1 MARLR
6 HPGRLTAQ
14 VPTVTFVA
22 VLALAFLAPPAA
34 GMKAPTRAVQALP
47 AAEQVD
53 SSCAAEAD
61 PGWKLPVV
69 LVHGFHGDR
78 GNWDNGTLT
87 TQLARS
93 NVYQP
98 YAFDYAAANHQW
110 VTDSRIGPSL
120 ALFLRCLARRSAAAD
135 GPGKVAVVA
144 HSMGGL
150 ATEQAMG
157 ETVGGSSVS
166 SDVAA
171 LVTLGTP
178 WTGVAPINGAPGIP
192 ETERLLRKAL
202 EAGCA
207 ATSRVPG
214 LSAICDWLVGQ
225 HSAGAVPGLLAGS
238 SELATLRRTRPLP
251 AGLPVTAIAGRI
263 QVGTSLFGHQ
273 YQIASVGD
281 LLVPVASATSPPG
294 GHVTTRVV
302 DCGTVDLSDLEE
314 TIPSVGCWHDT
325 EPRNAKFGA
334 ETLAALNRVAFP
346 AVGPPLVHSP
356 VAARTL
362 AWATVEGVYVSGDAG
377 PVRVATVPGGKQVH
391 DLTFSADG
399 SRLGWLEAGTG
410 PGDTGDGQTLALVDP
425 ARPGVVQRDTMAY
438 YHIVGL
444 GSGFAV
450 LPGNTATTL
459 TVARPGVTT
468 SSVPLSG
475 LPDGQPLHL
484 LAATG
489 GGLLVGTSAPQSYYL
504 LDPATGMA
512 RRVGSRS
519 DQLISIA
526 GMATPAGTVALL
538 DAPAAESCVL
548 GVAVDLV
555 TPELHLV
562 WGDGRLPRG
571 ESAAVSI
578 GVAGDTVY
586 AALTSGAPEQCR
598 SGPVPTRLFSRG
610 RDGGWVDT
618 GITDVSRVAGLASG
632 SVALLHSPAT
642 LAGYA
647 PPPGKLVVRSPKGH
661 ETTLAD
667 GATQVAAVPA
677 QPSGPVFIPASAHSA
692 ADMWQLLARAGQTP
706 RDDGDTPAACLRY
719 EVADADFSHGDADF
733 FFRLMGSDP
742 GRSCPGDPAVT
753 FYSVR
758 AGKVVATSSACT
770 DCEGNNGSGDWT
782 AVQARYAGR
791 PVAVFAVSTDWNGL
805 VAQGQE
811 TFR

>member
-1 MARLR
+1 MVRLR
-6 HPGRLTAQ
+6 HPARLTAR
-14 VPTVTFVA
+14 VPTVAFVA
-22 VLALAFLAPPAA
+22 TLALAILAPPGAA
-34 GMKAPTRAVQALP
+34 VEAPTRAVQALP
-47 AAEQVD
+47 AAEPAE

-69 LVHGFHGDR
+69 LVHGFAGDR
-78 GNWDNGTLT
+78 HVWDNGTLT
-87 TQLARS
+87 TQLAKS
-93 NVYQP
+93 TVYQP
-98 YAFDYAAANHQW
+98 YVFDYAAANHQW

-120 ALFLRCLARRSAAAD
+120 ALFLHCLARRSAAAD

-157 ETVGGSSVS
+157 ETVAGTQVS
-166 SDVAA
+166 TDVAA

-178 WTGVAPINGAPGIP
+178 WTGVAPINGAPGVP
-192 ETERLLRKAL
+192 ETERLLREAL
-202 EAGCA
+202 EAGCG

-214 LSAICDWLVGQ
+214 LSAVCDLVVGQ
-225 HSAGAVPGLLAGS
+225 HAVGAVPALLAGS
-238 SELATLRRTRPLP
+238 SELAQLRAARPLP

-263 QVGTSLFGHQ
+263 RVATSLFGHQ

-294 GHVTTRVV
+294 GQVTTRVV
-302 DCGTVDLSDLEE
+302 DCGTVDLSDLVT
-314 TIPSVGCWHDT
+314 TIPSVSCRHDT
-325 EPRNAKFGA
+325 EPRDAKFGA
-334 ETLAALNRVAFP
+334 EVLAALNRVAFP
-346 AVGPPLVHSP
+346 AGGPPLVHSP

-362 AWATVEGVYVSGDAG
+362 AWATSDGVYVSGDAG
-377 PVRVATVPGGKQVH
+377 PARVATVPAGTQVH

-410 PGDTGDGQTLALVDP
+410 PGDTGDGQTLAFVDP

-444 GSGFAV
+444 ASGFAV
-450 LPGNTATTL
+450 LPGNTATSL
-459 TVARPGVTT
+459 TVAGPGVTT

-489 GGLLVGTSAPQSYYL
+489 GGLLVGTSVPQSYYL
-504 LDPATGMA
+504 LDPATGAA

-519 DQLISIA
+519 DQLISVA
-526 GMATPAGTVALL
+526 GMPTPAGAVALL
-538 DAPAAESCVL
+538 DATAAESCVL

-555 TPELHLV
+555 TPDLHLV
-562 WGDGRLPRG
+562 WSDGRLPAG
-571 ESAAVSI
+571 QSAAVSI

-586 AALTSGAPEQCR
+586 AALTPAAPEQCR
-598 SGPVPTRLFSRG
+598 SGPVPTRLFSRA

-618 GITDVSRVAGLASG
+618 GATDVSRVAGLASG
-632 SVALLHSPAT
+632 SLALLHSPAT

-661 ETTLAD
+661 ETALAD
-667 GATQVAAVPA
+667 GVTQIAAVPA
-677 QPSGPVFIPASAHSA
+677 QPSGPVFVPASAQSA
-692 ADMWQLLARAGQTP
+692 AAMWQLLGRAGLTP
-706 RDDGDTPAACLRY
+706 SNDGQTPAACLRFD
-719 EVADADFSHGDADF
+719 VADADFSHGDADF
-733 FFRLMGSDP
+733 FSRVLGSDV

-753 FYSVR
+753 YYSVR
-758 AGKVVATSSACT
+758 AGKVVATSSACL
-770 DCEGNNGSGDWT
+770 DCEGANASADWS
-782 AVQARYAGR
+782 AVQARFAGR
-791 PVAVFAVSTDWNGL
+791 PVAVFTVSPDWSGL
-805 VAQGQE
+805 VAQGQD
-811 TFR
+811 TFQ